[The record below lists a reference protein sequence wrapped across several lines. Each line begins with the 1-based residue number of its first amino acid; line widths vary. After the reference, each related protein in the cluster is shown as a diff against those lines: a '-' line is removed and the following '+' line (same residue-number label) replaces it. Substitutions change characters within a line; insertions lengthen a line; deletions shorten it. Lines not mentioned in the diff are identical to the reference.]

1 MHPAPKGGIFFIYTM
16 SKKEIIKVAIQGI
29 PGANHEIAAR
39 AWFQDH
45 EVEPVACHTFQEL
58 FDVMHKDPDTLGI
71 MAIENTLVGSLLP
84 NYTMLRESGFFIHG
98 EHKLRIKHHLMALP
112 GQSISDIREVHSHPM
127 AIAQCEAFF
136 KNYPDIKLIESE
148 DTAYSAKVI
157 ADGKLKGIGAIAS
170 SLAADLYHLDIIE
183 SGIETNKHNYTR
195 FLIIGQKDKAEKV
208 ELLEQN
214 RINKSSV
221 VFSLPHEEGSLSK
234 VLTILAFYDINLTKI
249 QSLPVVGIE
258 WEYLF
263 YIDVMYNN
271 YERYQQSLD
280 AIRPLCQKLRILG
293 EYEACKTTL
302 STNGEALKKEK
313 IQQALISI

>member
-1 MHPAPKGGIFFIYTM
+1 M
-16 SKKEIIKVAIQGI
+16 SKTETIKVAIQGI

-39 AWFQDH
+39 AWFKEQ
-45 EVEPVACHTFQEL
+45 EVEPVACHTFQEV
-58 FDVMHKDPDTLGI
+58 FDAMHNNPDTLGI

-112 GQSISDIREVHSHPM
+112 GQTISDIKEVHSHPM

-157 ADGKLKGIGAIAS
+157 DDGKLKGIGAIAS
-170 SLAADLYHLDIIE
+170 SLAAEMYHLDIIE

-195 FLIIGQKDKAEKV
+195 FLIIGQEDKAEKD
-208 ELLEQN
+208 ELIAQN
-214 RINKSSV
+214 KLNKSSL
-221 VFSLPHEEGSLSK
+221 VFSVPHEEGSLSK
-234 VLTILAFYDINLTKI
+234 VLTVLAFYGVNLSKI
-249 QSLPVVGIE
+249 QSLPVVGVE

-263 YIDVMYNN
+263 YIDMIYNN
-271 YERYQQSLD
+271 YDRYLQSLD
-280 AIRPLCQKLRILG
+280 AIRPLCKKLRILG
-293 EYEACKTTL
+293 EYEACKSTL
-302 STNGEALKKEK
+302 STNGEAIRKEK